1 MFLSCTLQVFKFM
14 SNHIVSSMF
23 VLSGIK
29 RLTVLK
35 MLAATFPLC
44 SQAINSTASNTP
56 GEKCSKPEDED
67 LF

>member
-1 MFLSCTLQVFKFM
+1 M

-44 SQAINSTASNTP
+44 SQAINSTALNTP
-56 GEKCSKPEDED
+56 GEKCSEPEDSFI
-67 LF
+67 LVHIVLLNNVVCN